1 MSLRIE
7 IGDVRSVLLPDG
19 WHGVRSRTFGL
30 DSYEFA
36 HGEDLI
42 HGSGES
48 GVCPVG
54 FCFEEES
61 SGDWI
66 FGPLS
71 AILAVRRTEPDRYE
85 SGETS

>member
-7 IGDVRSVLLPDG
+7 IGDVTSVLLADG
-19 WHGVRSRTFGL
+19 WHGVRDQTFGL

-48 GVCPVG
+48 GICAIG
-54 FCFEEES
+54 FCFEEEATAQ
-61 SGDWI
+61 WLY
-66 FGPLS
+66 GPLS
-71 AILAVRRTEPDRYE
+71 AILAVRRAQP
-85 SGETS
+85 